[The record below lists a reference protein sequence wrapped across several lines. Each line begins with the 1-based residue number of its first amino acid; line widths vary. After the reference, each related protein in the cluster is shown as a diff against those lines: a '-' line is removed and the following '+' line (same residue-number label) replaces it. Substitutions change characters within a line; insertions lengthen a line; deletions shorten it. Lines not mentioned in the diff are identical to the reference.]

1 MRLIRSAGL
10 MLTLLLAGPGFVPSA
25 WAQTRKDG
33 DFIARDFTFH
43 DGSKMAALKLHYTT
57 LGDPKS
63 PAVLVMHGTGG
74 NGAGLIASGLG
85 APLFGPG
92 LPLDAAKYYIIL
104 PDAIG
109 SGGSSKPSDGLKMKF
124 PAYNYDDVVEAQY
137 RLITEGLGVKHLR
150 LVTGN
155 SMGGMLTWLWGEA
168 HPDFMDGL
176 VPLASLPSPMAGRNW
191 MLRRML
197 IESIKAD
204 PAWNKG
210 DYTAQPPAFRMA
222 NIMFGIATN
231 GGTLAIQKQAPTREA
246 ADKIVDGRLAGSGNG
261 DANDAIYSWGA
272 SRDYDPSPGLE
283 RITAPLLA
291 INSTDDERNPAETGL
306 LQQGIARVKQGK
318 FILIPGSDT
327 TNGHSTAGNA
337 KYWADKLAAFLAALP
352 AR

>member
-1 MRLIRSAGL
+1 MRFIRSAGL
-10 MLTLLLAGPGFVPSA
+10 LLMLLAAAGFVSPA
-25 WAQTRKDG
+25 GAQTRKDG

-74 NGAGLIASGLG
+74 NGAGMIDNGYGSA
-85 APLFGPG
+85 LFGPG
-92 LPLDAAKYYIIL
+92 QVLDAAKYYIIL

-109 SGGSSKPSDGLKMKF
+109 SGGSSQPSDGLKMKF
-124 PAYNYDDVVEAQY
+124 PAYNYDDVVAAQY

-150 LVTGN
+150 LVSGN
-155 SMGGMLTWLWGEA
+155 SMGGMLTWMWGEA

-176 VPLASLPSPMAGRNW
+176 VPLASLPAPMAGRNW

-246 ADKIVDGRLAGSGNG
+246 ADKIVDVRLAGSGNG

-283 RITAPLLA
+283 RITAPVLA

-306 LQQGIARVKQGK
+306 LQQGIGRVKQGK

-337 KYWADKLAAFLAALP
+337 KYWKDQLASFLAALP